1 MRQGWRR
8 VLTASGRSYCLA
20 HEIWPLYTLRGH
32 KDSINAVAFL
42 PNERILA
49 FFPNRR
55 SFASSSAAEILWDV
69 EFGLHP
75 NRPPVVR
82 FIWEALSTEGGE
94 TLGSAPHRE
103 SNPVRRL
110 EFLKLPRGKLLSTS
124 GLYRW
129 DSPLAYSTSELWDV
143 ATRDIIKLKIKKE
156 GVRRCTWFKREY

>member
-49 FFPNRR
+49 FSPNRR
-55 SFASSSAAEILWDV
+55 SFASSSAAGIPWDV

-82 FIWEALSTEGGE
+82 FIWEALSTEGARLLVQPRIGNQILFDALSSSNSRGE
-94 TLGSAPHRE
+94 NCR
-103 SNPVRRL
+103 VRLDFTAGIALWPALRL
-110 EFLKLPRGKLLSTS
+110 NCKTWLPG
-124 GLYRW
+124 
-129 DSPLAYSTSELWDV
+129 
-143 ATRDIIKLKIKKE
+143 I
-156 GVRRCTWFKREY
+156 